1 MRIKKCKE
9 YGTQQNTKYNINF
22 SAMEVNMINRIKNT
36 FDYQKFSP
44 NSRLSKMI
52 EDVERR
58 YTELS
63 DEDLFFV
70 SAAGESYR
78 MDDENDNA
86 DRTF

>member
-1 MRIKKCKE
+1 
-9 YGTQQNTKYNINF
+9 
-22 SAMEVNMINRIKNT
+22 MEVNMINRIKNT
-36 FDYQKFSP
+36 LDYQKFSP

-70 SAAGESYR
+70 SAAGEPYR
-78 MDDENDNA
+78 MDEENDKS
-86 DRTF
+86 DRTI

>member
-1 MRIKKCKE
+1 MMNKMKL
-9 YGTQQNTKYNINF
+9 
-22 SAMEVNMINRIKNT
+22 T

-44 NSRLSKMI
+44 NSRLTTMI

-70 SAAGESYR
+70 SAAGEPYR
-78 MDDENDNA
+78 MDDEHGNA
-86 DRTF
+86 DRTN

>member
-1 MRIKKCKE
+1 
-9 YGTQQNTKYNINF
+9 
-22 SAMEVNMINRIKNT
+22 MINRIKNT

-86 DRTF
+86 DGLSGYRKNL

>member
-1 MRIKKCKE
+1 MIQKIK
-9 YGTQQNTKYNINF
+9 YTL
-22 SAMEVNMINRIKNT
+22 
-36 FDYQKFSP
+36 DYQKFSP

-78 MDDENDNA
+78 MDDEIA
-86 DRTF
+86 KSDRTTHF

>member
-1 MRIKKCKE
+1 
-9 YGTQQNTKYNINF
+9 
-22 SAMEVNMINRIKNT
+22 MINRIKNT

-86 DRTF
+86 NGITGFGKDL

>member
-1 MRIKKCKE
+1 
-9 YGTQQNTKYNINF
+9 
-22 SAMEVNMINRIKNT
+22 MINRIKNT

-44 NSRLSKMI
+44 NSRLGKMI

>member
-1 MRIKKCKE
+1 
-9 YGTQQNTKYNINF
+9 
-22 SAMEVNMINRIKNT
+22 MEVNMIQKIKYT

-44 NSRLSKMI
+44 NSRLNKMI

-78 MDDENDNA
+78 MDDMNVNSDGI
-86 DRTF
+86 T

>member
-1 MRIKKCKE
+1 
-9 YGTQQNTKYNINF
+9 
-22 SAMEVNMINRIKNT
+22 MEVNMINKIKYT
-36 FDYQKFSP
+36 LDYQKFSP

-52 EDVERR
+52 ADTERR
-58 YTELS
+58 YTALS

-86 DRTF
+86 DGLSGYRKNL

>member
-1 MRIKKCKE
+1 MIQKIK
-9 YGTQQNTKYNINF
+9 Y
-22 SAMEVNMINRIKNT
+22 T

-44 NSRLSKMI
+44 SSRLNKMI

-78 MDDENDNA
+78 MDDMNVNSDGI
-86 DRTF
+86 T

>member
-1 MRIKKCKE
+1 MITRIK
-9 YGTQQNTKYNINF
+9 YTL
-22 SAMEVNMINRIKNT
+22 A
-36 FDYQKFSP
+36 YQKFSP
-44 NSRLSKMI
+44 NIRLSKII

-63 DEDLFFV
+63 DDDLLFV

-86 DRTF
+86 DRTV

>member
-1 MRIKKCKE
+1 MA
-9 YGTQQNTKYNINF
+9 QNTLSNIKIIF

-36 FDYQKFSP
+36 MDYQKFSP

-52 EDVERR
+52 GDTERR

-78 MDDENDNA
+78 MDDENVNA
-86 DRTF
+86 DRTTGFRKDL